1 MAESL
6 DGGPCERAWRVHF
19 GTADAGQQRRA
30 RLVMAE
36 GEPPVVVVPR
46 WYAGEQRE
54 AVFALAILNRYLR
67 LFGEAAL
74 VEAVGLQH
82 RLPEALATMGPDEQG
97 AAAD

>member
-6 DGGPCERAWRVHF
+6 AGGLCERAWRVHF
-19 GTADAGQQRRA
+19 ATADAGQQRRA

-36 GEPPVVVVPR
+36 DELPVVVVPT
-46 WYAGEQRE
+46 WYAAEQRE
-54 AVFALAILNRYLR
+54 AVFALAVMNRYLR

-74 VEAVGLQH
+74 IEAVGLQH
-82 RLPEALATMGPDEQG
+82 RLPEALATMGPGEQG